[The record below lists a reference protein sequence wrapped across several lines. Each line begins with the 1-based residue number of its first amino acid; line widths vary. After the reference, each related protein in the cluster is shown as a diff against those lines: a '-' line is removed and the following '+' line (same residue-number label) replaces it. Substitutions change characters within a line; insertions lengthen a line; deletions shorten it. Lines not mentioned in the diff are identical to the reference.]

1 MEYDVYVCLCGHVC
15 VCVYERGRPPVA
27 RGPPG
32 GISASELAFDHAAEK
47 ITFLAVFQE

>member
-1 MEYDVYVCLCGHVC
+1 MMCTCVCVGTC

-27 RGPPG
+27 RGPLG